1 MVCLL
6 FPSLEQQVS
15 GKAVSGSACET
26 RWRSTSI
33 GAVLDARADNPPR
46 KRSYQAL
53 PPQDDETVIGFQ
65 QPKSHHTH
73 TQKKTKR
80 EMLLLSAEPCSTGVG
95 AWMSCPGDV
104 S

>member
-1 MVCLL
+1 MDSKFRLGVVCLM

-53 PPQDDETVIGFQ
+53 PPRCDETVIGFEQ
-65 QPKSHHTH
+65 T
-73 TQKKTKR
+73 
-80 EMLLLSAEPCSTGVG
+80 
-95 AWMSCPGDV
+95 
-104 S
+104 